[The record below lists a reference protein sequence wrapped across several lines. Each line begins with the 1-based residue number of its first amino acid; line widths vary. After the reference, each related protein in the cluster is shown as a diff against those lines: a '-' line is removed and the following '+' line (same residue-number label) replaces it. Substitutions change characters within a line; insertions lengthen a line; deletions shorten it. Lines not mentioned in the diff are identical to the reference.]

1 MRDLAAI
8 LLSPLGAAYRAG
20 MAVRGAL
27 YGRGLLASAD
37 AGVPVKVASLPRGA
51 VVLSGNLVVT
61 TGFGASAK
69 IKLGFAGADA
79 AHGDIDVAATGSKPL
94 TVSGIAGDKTDLI
107 ATPNAAMAAGAATLY
122 VTYVIAGRANEAQP

>member
-1 MRDLAAI
+1 MANKPLAKNPGRQY
-8 LLSPLGAAYRAG
+8 PL
-20 MAVRGAL
+20 VLTQAL
-27 YGRGLLASAD
+27 TFENVAD

>member
-1 MRDLAAI
+1 MANKTLSLNPGRQYPLVLAQAFTFEI
-8 LLSPLGAAYRAG
+8 
-20 MAVRGAL
+20 VT
-27 YGRGLLASAD
+27 D